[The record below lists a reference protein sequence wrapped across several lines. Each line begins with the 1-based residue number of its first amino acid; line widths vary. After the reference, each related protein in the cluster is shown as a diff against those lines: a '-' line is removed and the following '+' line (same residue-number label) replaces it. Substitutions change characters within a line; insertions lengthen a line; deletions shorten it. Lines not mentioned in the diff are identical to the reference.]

1 MSPLRVA
8 WQRIALL
15 FRSFS
20 MRLSVI
26 AVLIGLGTGAV
37 LNWWDGWRSVEVR
50 AYDVLN
56 VATAPLK
63 STLPITIIAIDE
75 ASFAQTGQR
84 WPWPRSMHAKLVDR
98 LAASQASVIAFD
110 LLFPEASTPE
120 DDEAFAKAI
129 ERAGNVV
136 LAADHAYHETSA
148 ARQWIRVDPIQTL
161 TMAGAVTGLATSSL
175 DDDAIMRRVPQPDDA
190 LWRQAIRML
199 IRTRPGSVEEPWVH
213 PDAMVRH
220 LGPARTFPYV
230 SYYQVLNG
238 DESIPPDF
246 FQDQIVLIG
255 RDVRA
260 SLDSGL
266 AQAEA
271 FGTSFLRSSRQMT
284 PGVEVHATLIE
295 NALMGLTVTPSP
307 PWQLWSLLAGAMLL
321 AWPFVQWW
329 HPLRSAIGIV
339 GIGGAAVGL
348 SAWLYVS
355 FSTWLPMLSTLVAL
369 GLTYGTTAAGSYL
382 TERRRATEIR
392 GALEKYVSGDIVAEI
407 VAHPERLQ
415 LGGQRKELTVFFCDL
430 AGFTTLS
437 ENLTPEALASV
448 INVYLSEVTHII
460 LAHGGT
466 VDKFIGDAVMAFW
479 GAPLDDPEHA
489 FHGVTSA
496 IEVLVAMQRLQPKFD
511 SMGAPGLGLRIG
523 LHSGPAIVGN
533 MGSDLRFNY
542 TAVGD
547 TVNLAARLEGANKA
561 YGTGT
566 LFTAATVEGLKG
578 RIPVRRVDRVKVKG
592 KHQAVDVFTACADLE
607 LVALSDA
614 AWAAWEARDWAA
626 ARAVW
631 QDIVSR
637 YPSDTVAPG
646 FIARLDAML
655 AEGEPTTWDASIA
668 LEKL

>member
-1 MSPLRVA
+1 MRPLGFLYKGFSSV
-8 WQRIALL
+8 
-15 FRSFS
+15 FRTFAA
-20 MRLSVI
+20 RLSAV
-26 AVLIGLGTGAV
+26 AVLIGVVTGAA
-37 LNWWDGWRSVEVR
+37 LNWWEGWRSVEVR
-50 AYDVLN
+50 AYDMLN

-84 WPWPRSMHAKLVDR
+84 WPWPRKMHAQLVEKL
-98 LAASQASVIAFD
+98 AGKQASVIAFD

-120 DDEAFAKAI
+120 DDDAFARAI
-129 ERAGNVV
+129 ENAGNVV
-136 LAADHAYHETSA
+136 LAADHAYHETSTS
-148 ARQWIRVDPIQTL
+148 RQWIRVDPIQKL

-175 DDDAIMRRVPQPDDA
+175 DDDAIMRRVPQMDDA

-199 IRTRPGSVEEPWVH
+199 IRTRPGSVEEPWVNEN
-213 PDAMVRH
+213 AMVRH

-230 SYYQVLNG
+230 SYYQVLN
-238 DESIPPDF
+238 DDPSIPPDF

-284 PGVEVHATLIE
+284 PGVEVHATLVE
-295 NALMGLTVTPSP
+295 NALMGLTVNPAL

-321 AWPFVQWW
+321 AWPLLNWW
-329 HPLRSAIGIV
+329 HPLRSAIGVVAI
-339 GIGGAAVGL
+339 GAAAIGL
-348 SAWLYVS
+348 AAWLFVS
-355 FSTWLPMLSTLVAL
+355 FSTWLPMLSSLVAL
-369 GLTYGTTAAGSYL
+369 AVAYAATAAGSYL

-392 GALEKYVSGDIVAEI
+392 GALEKYVSGDVVAEI
-407 VAHPERLQ
+407 VANPERLQ
-415 LGGQRKELTVFFCDL
+415 LGGQRRDLTVFFCDL

-437 ENLTPEALASV
+437 EKLTPEALASV

-460 LAHGGT
+460 LDHGGT

-489 FHGVTSA
+489 LHGVESA
-496 IEVLVAMQRLQPKFD
+496 IEVLKAMDRLQPKFE
-511 SMGAPGLGLRIG
+511 SMGAPGLSLRIG

-566 LFTAATVEGLKG
+566 LFTAATVEGLQG
-578 RIPVRRVDRVKVKG
+578 RVAVRRVDRVKVKG
-592 KHQAVDVFTACADLE
+592 KHQAVDVFTACDDTE
-607 LVALSDA
+607 LIALSDQ
-614 AWAAWEARDWAA
+614 AWTAWEARDWAG

-631 QDIVSR
+631 QDIVQR
-637 YPSDTVAPG
+637 YPQDKVARN
-646 FIARLDAML
+646 FIQRMDEML